1 MFIPLMHSFDSTHS
15 FFIWGSLEALRG
27 KESCGVGSPNIGVR
41 YYSGGK
47 LWDGQEFETQEAGQA
62 FGGFVGKV
70 SNYTL
75 KDIKR

>member
-1 MFIPLMHSFDSTHS
+1 MRR
-15 FFIWGSLEALRG
+15 SLE
-27 KESCGVGSPNIGVR
+27 
-41 YYSGGK
+41 
-47 LWDGQEFETQEAGQA
+47 TQKAGQA